1 MRPNAFIGKAERP
14 TDGEL
19 AAALG
24 PAKSLWDQLVASL
37 VDDFQLDGQE
47 WSSYSLKAG
56 WSLRL
61 QRRKRN
67 ILYLIPCRG
76 CFRAAFVLG
85 DKALQVARQSKLPQ
99 PVVRM
104 LAEAKRY
111 PEGTAV
117 RLDVAGPKDLEVI
130 LKLAKAK
137 IEG

>member
-85 DKALQVARQSKLPQ
+85 DKALQVARQIKLPQ

>member
-1 MRPNAFIGKAERP
+1 MHANAFVGKAEKP
-14 TDGEL
+14 TNQEL

-24 PAKSLWDQLVASL
+24 PAKTLWDQLVASL
-37 VDDFQLDGQE
+37 TDEFKLDGQE

-61 QRRKRN
+61 QRKKRN
-67 ILYLIPCRG
+67 IVYLAPCGG
-76 CFRAAFVLG
+76 CFRAALVLG
-85 DKALQVARQSKLPQ
+85 DKALQAARRSKLPQ
-99 PVVRM
+99 RVVRM

-130 LKLAKAK
+130 RELVKAK